1 MRVLVVASAQLTG
14 QRLRAALGREGMM
27 AETVLLDDDPAAV
40 ASQNGPYDALL
51 IEAASLC
58 GSLLEAVRSI
68 SRQRLGIPLVVLV
81 ASATPEAEA
90 EALACGADDVL
101 LAPMSI
107 IALAVRLRALQRR
120 MLGHLSAW
128 ITIGNTTL
136 DQAHFAVTVDGR
148 DVRVTR
154 REFDVLEMLF
164 LRRGALVCKTDF
176 LQRLYGSEEGP
187 DSRTLDVF
195 VCKVRRKLAAAGAA
209 EFIRTAWGRGY
220 MAEEPP
226 PAAIEAA
233 RARFADG
240 QLRRPSRLTCPSK
253 AWVEAA

>member
-1 MRVLVVASAQLTG
+1 MRVLVVASTPLTG

-27 AETVLLDDDPAAV
+27 TETVLLEDDPAAV

-51 IEAASLC
+51 LESGSL
-58 GSLLEAVRSI
+58 SATLLEAVRAI
-68 SRQRLGIPLVVLV
+68 GRQRLGIPMVLLV
-81 ASATPEAEA
+81 AAATPEAEA
-90 EALACGADDVL
+90 EALELGADDVL
-101 LAPMSI
+101 LAPMPT
-107 IALAVRLRALQRR
+107 IALMARLRALQRR

-136 DQAHFAVTVDGR
+136 DQAHLAVTVDGR

-164 LRRGALVCKTDF
+164 LRRGALVCKTAF

-220 MAEEPP
+220 LAEEPP
-226 PAAIEAA
+226 PAAIEMA
-233 RARFADG
+233 RARHADG
-240 QLRRPSRLTCPSK
+240 QLRRPSRLICP
-253 AWVEAA
+253 ARTWVEAA